1 MPADNFAR
9 FLQTLFPLVACGLSL
24 LFLIIQIARRI
35 ARTPH
40 GKHYEPLEAANG
52 TDDTVKDLEPVN
64 DSFSDITSINGGIEQ
79 NQLSLQ
85 KTISR
90 LHDHDA
96 EINRPR
102 GVLLVISLECLAV
115 AGQVG
120 INLTCLA
127 LALGRAEKTAA
138 ASQLAL
144 WLYVLLLLCLRLAL
158 PHLKRNTSLGLWN
171 HTTVLYCLQWLFTVI
186 CFRSALVHPRPEPN
200 QTLVIANFVLGTL
213 LAVIALMER
222 RGNRTVILQHED
234 DLEPSHEPLA
244 SLLSLATF
252 SWVNAIVWHGYW
264 NTYELQD
271 VWNLLPKDRAARI
284 LADFHQVK
292 KTSMLAWRLIKF
304 FKRELLLQQCWSFL
318 SALLT
323 FVPTLLLKSI
333 LEYVEQPDVIPRA
346 TAWLYVILLFVT
358 GCVHA
363 VADGQALWLGRQIC
377 IRLRAVMVGEIYAKT
392 LKRRAAATSDTDMA
406 ADDKKNASEGNSKP
420 GLKDKML
427 GFFGRK
433 KKVQPPQEDQAKA
446 GGKDSQVNSGTII
459 NLMSV
464 DSFKVSEI
472 SAYWHF
478 LIPSVPVDLAIALT
492 LLYRILGWSS
502 IAGIG
507 VMVCLMPVNLYFA
520 NQFSEAQK
528 RIMTSTDARI
538 HTTNEVLQNIRIIK
552 YFAWEQRFARNVDEK
567 RRVEIRALRS
577 KFILWAEASSKYR
590 HI

>member
-1 MPADNFAR
+1 M
-9 FLQTLFPLVACGLSL
+9 
-24 LFLIIQIARRI
+24 
-35 ARTPH
+35 
-40 GKHYEPLEAANG
+40 PLEAADETN
-52 TDDTVKDLEPVN
+52 DPIKESDPID

-102 GVLLVISLECLAV
+102 GVLLVIFLECVAV
-115 AGQVG
+115 IGQVG
-120 INLTCLA
+120 ISLTCLA
-127 LALGRAEKTAA
+127 IARGHARKTAA
-138 ASQLAL
+138 AAQVVL
-144 WLYVLLLLCLRLAL
+144 WLYILLLLSLRLVL
-158 PHLKRNTSLGLWN
+158 PHLKRSILLGLWN

-186 CFRSALVHPRPEPN
+186 CFRSALIHPRPQPT
-200 QTLVIANFVLGTL
+200 QTLVIANFALGTL
-213 LAVIALMER
+213 LAIIALTER

-234 DLEPSHEPLA
+234 NLEPSHEPLA

-252 SWVNAIVWHGYW
+252 GWVDAIVWRGYW
-264 NTYELQD
+264 KTYELPD

-292 KTSMLAWRLIKF
+292 KTSKLAWRLIKF

-318 SALLT
+318 TALLT
-323 FVPTLLLKSI
+323 FVPTLLLKAI

-406 ADDKKNASEGNSKP
+406 ADEKKNANEENSKP
-420 GLKDKML
+420 GLKDKVL
-427 GFFGRK
+427 AFFGRK
-433 KKVQPPQEDQAKA
+433 KKVQPLQEDQAKA
-446 GGKDSQVNSGTII
+446 DGKDSQVNSGTII

-502 IAGIG
+502 IGGFG

-567 RRVEIRALRS
+567 RRAEIRALRS
-577 KFILWAEASSKYR
+577 KFILWAEASSKCR